1 LLLRSSPQD
10 VLILFSSQTKNFPW
24 EGARHKGCPVSN
36 ELEASRTKVREEIC
50 ELFKARWPF
59 QSPEIQMF
67 HVPGLTLLC
76 KHQKLLQKLER
87 GPFGGCSA
95 MPWLLLT

>member
-1 LLLRSSPQD
+1 
-10 VLILFSSQTKNFPW
+10 
-24 EGARHKGCPVSN
+24 
-36 ELEASRTKVREEIC
+36 
-50 ELFKARWPF
+50 
-59 QSPEIQMF
+59 MF